1 MRSVFNINSFRWKE
15 IFQTIALQISI
26 SFCFIA
32 KLHRTVAHPEMFG
45 CFWLADF
52 NGDPAKSSR
61 YVCPNEKE
69 KHNTMISSSRWW
81 GGDKRDKRR
90 NEKLIE
96 PKAVTRLR
104 VNWIFRFHDS
114 SSSFLLLHFLFF
126 PFFPSLALFFFFRL
140 EDGERAKGLQT
151 GFKWPLN
158 LFQVTIPSPLG
169 LFVSSVSTGLC

>member
-26 SFCFIA
+26 SFCFIG
-32 KLHRTVAHPEMFG
+32 KYRTVAHPEMFG

-61 YVCPNEKE
+61 YVCTNEKE

-126 PFFPSLALFFFFRL
+126 PFFPSLALFFFPPWRWR
-140 EDGERAKGLQT
+140 EGERAAN
-151 GFKWPLN
+151 WI
-158 LFQVTIPSPLG
+158 QVAIKSIPSNRPLG